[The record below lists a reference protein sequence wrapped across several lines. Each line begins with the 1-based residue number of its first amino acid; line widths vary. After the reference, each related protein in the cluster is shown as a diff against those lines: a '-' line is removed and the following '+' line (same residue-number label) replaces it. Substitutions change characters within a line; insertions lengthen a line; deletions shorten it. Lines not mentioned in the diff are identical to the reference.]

1 MVADADSAIDNDEL
15 NSDASNALA
24 TRALFRVAG
33 WNPGG
38 PSNNNNNKFYQPC
51 SPHEISSCYPRQET
65 RETAG
70 HMIRSR
76 HVIV

>member
-38 PSNNNNNKFYQPC
+38 PSNNNNNKFYPTLLA
-51 SPHEISSCYPRQET
+51 T
-65 RETAG
+65 RDLILLPATGNSRNRG